1 MLQAHAVKWFFSV
14 LFLTLLASLTACSG
28 SGGSAAPLPAS
39 VDDIQ
44 FFDRALNA
52 EQVRQLNQIGICRP

>member
-28 SGGSAAPLPAS
+28 SATAGLG
-39 VDDIQ
+39 
-44 FFDRALNA
+44 
-52 EQVRQLNQIGICRP
+52 